1 MYFRFGR
8 KTAML
13 VSVFLHVL
21 GGSGSVFAP
30 NYGSFVAFR
39 FIVGMSNM
47 GIFMSIFVI
56 GKYCDLI
63 GEYSL
68 C

>member
-1 MYFRFGR
+1 MYFVFRFGR
-8 KTAML
+8 KTAVL
-13 VSVFLHVL
+13 LSVFLHI
-21 GGSGSVFAP
+21 GGGFGSAFAP

-56 GKYCDLI
+56 GNYLRFDCL
-63 GEYSL
+63 S
-68 C
+68 